1 MIGKILVGIM
11 LQNFFGCNDI
21 DQNLRGKKIGKF
33 ISDLVKE
40 AGLLAYDPLVVFLGK
55 YAFDLGIKKSLR
67 NVKTDIFALK

>member
-1 MIGKILVGIM
+1 M

-55 YAFDLGIKKSLR
+55 YAFDLGIKK
-67 NVKTDIFALK
+67 